1 MKLTGIIENV
11 FNGRLIFRGYATLVD
26 LVEFSQS
33 NDNYQRKA
41 DSTRIKQIA
50 TFMNGDNLYEFFTEL
65 LFGLEFVDT
74 NAVLHINQ
82 KHINGTV
89 KLSDNIKLS
98 EVRLKNANIQLN
110 SYESDNTIQKIISLE
125 FDNNATKLSRIDGNH
140 RLTAVEDILKLE
152 DTEENNKFKEKIKS
166 TVVPFSI
173 LMHTKSDD
181 SENYEAAIFYLINS
195 NAVPLTCE
203 QNLKALFTTNRFSQ
217 TELSLIFNF
226 KNTALLL
233 DVLNTIKKETYSSL
247 KNIFDTSFFTC
258 VYKIISLIENGK
270 DKPDINRIAASFQ
283 QVANDWSNMEE
294 FKDCLNVNIVA
305 VLIYYHS
312 ISVERYNQI
321 IPWLKRN
328 RIYQIEDINVDSI
341 VNLYEKA
348 MNSKV
353 KVFVAMPYF
362 SSEIVRSTNDI
373 YSRVLTKIHKQYGID
388 ISMNGEI
395 MTYEGST
402 VNIVNDVFERIE
414 NCDICFCDITD
425 NNPNVTYEMG
435 WARALKKHVVI
446 LKEESAEGPK
456 SDYKLD
462 NYSTYKKDA
471 HLTLEEAVEK
481 NIIAILKK
489 NYSITV

>member
-166 TVVPFSI
+166 
-173 LMHTKSDD
+173 
-181 SENYEAAIFYLINS
+181 
-195 NAVPLTCE
+195 
-203 QNLKALFTTNRFSQ
+203 
-217 TELSLIFNF
+217 
-226 KNTALLL
+226 
-233 DVLNTIKKETYSSL
+233 
-247 KNIFDTSFFTC
+247 
-258 VYKIISLIENGK
+258 K
-270 DKPDINRIAASFQ
+270 D
-283 QVANDWSNMEE
+283 
-294 FKDCLNVNIVA
+294 
-305 VLIYYHS
+305 
-312 ISVERYNQI
+312 
-321 IPWLKRN
+321 
-328 RIYQIEDINVDSI
+328 
-341 VNLYEKA
+341 
-348 MNSKV
+348 
-353 KVFVAMPYF
+353 
-362 SSEIVRSTNDI
+362 
-373 YSRVLTKIHKQYGID
+373 
-388 ISMNGEI
+388 
-395 MTYEGST
+395 
-402 VNIVNDVFERIE
+402 
-414 NCDICFCDITD
+414 
-425 NNPNVTYEMG
+425 
-435 WARALKKHVVI
+435 
-446 LKEESAEGPK
+446 
-456 SDYKLD
+456 
-462 NYSTYKKDA
+462 
-471 HLTLEEAVEK
+471 
-481 NIIAILKK
+481 
-489 NYSITV
+489 

>member
-1 MKLTGIIENV
+1 
-11 FNGRLIFRGYATLVD
+11 
-26 LVEFSQS
+26 
-33 NDNYQRKA
+33 
-41 DSTRIKQIA
+41 
-50 TFMNGDNLYEFFTEL
+50 
-65 LFGLEFVDT
+65 
-74 NAVLHINQ
+74 
-82 KHINGTV
+82 
-89 KLSDNIKLS
+89 
-98 EVRLKNANIQLN
+98 
-110 SYESDNTIQKIISLE
+110 
-125 FDNNATKLSRIDGNH
+125 
-140 RLTAVEDILKLE
+140 
-152 DTEENNKFKEKIKS
+152 
-166 TVVPFSI
+166 
-173 LMHTKSDD
+173 
-181 SENYEAAIFYLINS
+181 
-195 NAVPLTCE
+195 
-203 QNLKALFTTNRFSQ
+203 
-217 TELSLIFNF
+217 
-226 KNTALLL
+226 
-233 DVLNTIKKETYSSL
+233 
-247 KNIFDTSFFTC
+247 
-258 VYKIISLIENGK
+258 
-270 DKPDINRIAASFQ
+270 
-283 QVANDWSNMEE
+283 MEE